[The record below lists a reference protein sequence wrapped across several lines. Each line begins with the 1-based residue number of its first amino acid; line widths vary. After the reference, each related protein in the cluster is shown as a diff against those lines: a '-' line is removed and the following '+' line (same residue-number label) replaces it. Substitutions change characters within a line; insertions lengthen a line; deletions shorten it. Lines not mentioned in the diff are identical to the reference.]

1 LRPKKAKELI
11 PKVAVELDIPEQLV
25 KDVTDFYWQE
35 IRKSLSGLK
44 HSRVHLTNLGDFTIK
59 HWKLDDKIEMLEK
72 FKENFKQK
80 GLQEI
85 VTRFRTDESLFDL
98 KAVKKTMEGENQRK
112 EFIKLHKKVANVSKA
127 KHNTN
132 LESKR
137 TNTRRGSK

>member
-1 LRPKKAKELI
+1 MRPKKAKELI
-11 PKVAVELDIPEQLV
+11 PKVAVELNIPEQLV
-25 KDVTDFYWQE
+25 KDITDFYWQE

-44 HSRVHLTNLGDFTIK
+44 HNRVHLTNLGDFTIK

-98 KAVKKTMEGENQRK
+98 KAMKKLIEQD
-112 EFIKLHKKVANVSKA
+112 
-127 KHNTN
+127 
-132 LESKR
+132 
-137 TNTRRGSK
+137 